1 MRAVFHGIIEHNRNQ
16 TLQCNPGFDGD
27 FQALSLARASLAHMA
42 CSPGVRCSQIP
53 ETRPG
58 KCQVSCNDG
67 TVIHVD
73 GFCYMNC
80 VPGTIT
86 SNTITLPH
94 EALAHGQNTTV
105 ECPIDAWSGSMR
117 KPETTVLSLWFPLVP
132 STQPHRAGVTEQNAT
147 TEGSKKGCF
156 ISRERAP

>member
-1 MRAVFHGIIEHNRNQ
+1 MVSSSTTGTRPCSA
-16 TLQCNPGFDGD
+16 T
-27 FQALSLARASLAHMA
+27 RAST
-42 CSPGVRCSQIP
+42 
-53 ETRPG
+53 ETSRRFCLRALRLPTWHAARSAG
-58 KCQVSCNDG
+58 SDVHRFQRLGPQVSCNDG

-117 KPETTVLSLWFPLVP
+117 KPETTVLALWFPLVS

-147 TEGSKKGCF
+147 TETSKKGCF